1 MVLVNENCIWCGI
14 CEWIAPTIFKIEGW
28 SSMSRVVKQPENKD
42 ENDQVDLAITSCPV
56 VAIEK

>member
-1 MVLVNENCIWCGI
+1 
-14 CEWIAPTIFKIEGW
+14 
-28 SSMSRVVKQPENKD
+28 MSRVVKQPENKD